1 MKLLSRKVF
10 SMILYL
16 LGLVSVLAGASAPLT
31 GIQLHDGDTVV
42 FCGDS
47 ITHQCLY
54 TQYVEDYVYTR
65 FPNRRIQ
72 LVNAGVSG
80 DRAGDALLRF
90 SEDVASHKPQVVTV
104 LLGMND
110 GQYQHFNHEIFA
122 RYEQDMGYL
131 MDRIAELGAQTILM
145 GPSMYDSRVSQT
157 KPPAWVAKDSD
168 QVRQVTRYY
177 NPVLAFYGAWLR
189 DRASDRGLG
198 YVEMIPP
205 MSRVTE
211 LARIQNPEFTMIPDA
226 VHPNANGHAVM
237 AAAMIEHMQLGGW
250 VGSILLQRAEDDT
263 WEIETTHG
271 AAAELVTEDAV
282 GLTLRYTAAAL
293 PWVLPKEAR
302 DGYRRSEAGTR
313 LSRELLRV
321 VGLPTGRYTLSID
334 QTPVGAYSTEQLAGG
349 VELQEIETTP
359 QYQQALAVA
368 ELNKERN
375 DRVVRPL
382 RDLWLNLRSQR
393 SHPDTP
399 EAKRAYQAWKSAFD
413 AQCTELE
420 RQSQD
425 YVDRIY
431 ATNQPHPRM
440 IRLRPVNP
448 QIEEK

>member
-1 MKLLSRKVF
+1 MKMLSRKVF
-10 SMILYL
+10 SIILSL
-16 LGLVSVLAGASAPLT
+16 LGLVSVLAAASAPLAK
-31 GIQLHDGDTVV
+31 IELHDGDTVV

-54 TQYVEDYVYTR
+54 TQYVENFLYTR
-65 FPNRRIQ
+65 FPKRRIH

-80 DRAGDALLRF
+80 DRASDALLRF
-90 SEDVASHKPQVVTV
+90 SEDVASRKPQVVTV

-110 GQYQHFNHEIFA
+110 GQYRHFDHEIFA

-157 KPPAWVAKDSD
+157 KPPAWIAKNPD
-168 QVRQVTRYY
+168 QVREVTRYY

-198 YVEMIPP
+198 YVEMIEP
-205 MSRVTE
+205 MSRLTE
-211 LARIQNPEFTMIPDA
+211 LSRAQNPEFTMIPDA

-237 AAAMIEHMQLGGW
+237 AAAMIEQMQLGGW
-250 VGSILLQRAEDDT
+250 VGSILLQRGEDDT
-263 WEIETTHG
+263 WEIETTQG
-271 AAAELVTEDAV
+271 AAAELVSDNEG
-282 GLTLRYTAAAL
+282 GLTFRYTTEAL

-302 DGYRRSEAGTR
+302 EGFRLSGASTR
-313 LSRELLRV
+313 LNRERIRV
-321 VGLPTGRYTLSID
+321 VGLPAGSYTLSID
-334 QTPVGAYSTEQLAGG
+334 ESPVGTYSTEQLASG
-349 VELQEIETTP
+349 VDLQEIETTP

-375 DRVVRPL
+375 DRVIRPL

-399 EAKRAYQAWKSAFD
+399 EAKSAFQEWKRAFD
-413 AQCTELE
+413 AQCSELE
-420 RQSQD
+420 RKSQD

-431 ATNQPHPRM
+431 STNHPQPHM
-440 IRLRPVNP
+440 IRLRPV
-448 QIEEK
+448 IR